1 MKTSVIFRPRRMVSI
16 GSCNLNVYFMSSAS
30 LSPTIQSISPF
41 GPAMQPFT
49 DIFTCSLNFLIL
61 YFTLIRFLS
70 LKRVLTLTL
79 SFGMVYYKRREPF
92 SVDREVLSL
101 IFNNANSYS
110 DIEDKR
116 ARIAKKAAYLPMQMK
131 SIQHWLN
138 QKIAE
143 YEKIFGQIPSPEEVE
158 SRARRHPQQ

>member
-1 MKTSVIFRPRRMVSI
+1 
-16 GSCNLNVYFMSSAS
+16 
-30 LSPTIQSISPF
+30 
-41 GPAMQPFT
+41 
-49 DIFTCSLNFLIL
+49 
-61 YFTLIRFLS
+61 
-70 LKRVLTLTL
+70 
-79 SFGMVYYKRREPF
+79 MVYYKRREPF